1 MDSEFFDGLGFG
13 GEGEKVEERKVSRH
27 RYSSSMDGSEM
38 GLFEVGDGVKKSMPA
53 EKLAELALIDP
64 KRAKR
69 FIIITITSKIT
80 FYNHFLK
87 FVLEEI
93 NFIYVLNLRF
103 LFFFL

>member
-13 GEGEKVEERKVSRH
+13 GDGEKVEERKVSRH

-69 FIIITITSKIT
+69 FIITSKIT

-93 NFIYVLNLRF
+93 NFIYLLNLRF